1 MAETQLSELIQTLAV
16 IALPALLA
24 ITCHEAAH
32 GIVAY
37 WLGDDTAYRQGR
49 VTLNPVRHID
59 PFGTVVLPILL
70 FLVGHVLFGYAKP
83 VPTNASRMRHPRR
96 DMVLVALAGPGMN
109 LLLATIS
116 AALFYALPW
125 VPQLA
130 LDWVRNTL
138 EFSVLFNL
146 VIGLFNL
153 IPMPPLD
160 GSHVVIGILPRPLAI
175 RFAQLGRY
183 GILVVLLVFFILP
196 QLGDLLGAPISPF
209 RWLILDPAQWLE
221 GVIFRMLG
229 LSYY

>member
-1 MAETQLSELIQTLAV
+1 MADAQLSELIQTLAV

-49 VTLNPVRHID
+49 VTLNPIRHID
-59 PFGTVVLPILL
+59 PFGTVILPLLL
-70 FLVGHVLFGYAKP
+70 FMVAHVLFGYAKP
-83 VPTNASRMRHPRR
+83 VPTNASRMGSPRR

-116 AALFYALPW
+116 AALFYTLPW
-125 VPQLA
+125 IPQIA
-130 LDWVRNTL
+130 LDWVRSTL

-146 VIGLFNL
+146 VIGIFNL
-153 IPMPPLD
+153 LPVPPLD
-160 GSHVVIGILPRPLAI
+160 GSHVIVGILPRPLAI

-183 GILVVLLVFFILP
+183 GILAVLLVFFILP
-196 QLGDLLGAPISPF
+196 QLGDLLGVPINPF
-209 RWLILDPAQWLE
+209 GWLILGPAEWAASR
-221 GVIFRMLG
+221 IFHAIGLG
-229 LSYY
+229 Y

>member
-1 MAETQLSELIQTLAV
+1 MGEPQLAQLIQTLAV
-16 IALPALLA
+16 IALPSLLA

-59 PFGTVVLPILL
+59 PFGTVILPLLL
-70 FLVGHVLFGYAKP
+70 FMVGHVLFGYAKP
-83 VPTNASRMRHPRR
+83 VPTNASRMRRPRR

-116 AALFYALPW
+116 AALYYALPW
-125 VPQLA
+125 IPQMA
-130 LDWVRNTL
+130 YDWVKSTL
-138 EFSVLFNL
+138 EFSVIFNL

-183 GILVVLLVFFILP
+183 GILVVLLLFFILP
-196 QLGDLLGAPISPF
+196 QLGQLLGVPFSPF
-209 RWLILDPAQWLE
+209 AWLILGPAEWIAN
-221 GVIFRMLG
+221 GIFRILG
-229 LSYY
+229 ISY